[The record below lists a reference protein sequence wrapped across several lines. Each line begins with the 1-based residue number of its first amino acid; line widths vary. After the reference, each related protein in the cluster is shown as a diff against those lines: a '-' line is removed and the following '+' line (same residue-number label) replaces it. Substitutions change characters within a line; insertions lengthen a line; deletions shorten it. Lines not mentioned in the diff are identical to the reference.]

1 MMSLFKQTRSAGS
14 SAPAGAARGALIGNL
29 PLRRLL
35 SPWGFIV
42 LLVGFSAIFVRQLL
56 EPNGINSVLLLTSMM
71 AMAALAQSFVILVGG
86 IDLSIPMVAA
96 YSGIFLNW
104 FANSQDGPLI
114 WLVPVVLAFG
124 CAMGAIN
131 GIGVVLLK
139 VHPIVMTMA
148 LSAIL
153 EGAIMLFTSGTSK
166 GNAPEAI
173 GWFVTGRIGGI
184 FTSVL
189 VMLAL
194 AAVVCV
200 FQSYTSFGRKLY
212 AIGNNRRAAKLS
224 GIRVQ
229 LYEFLAYVLCG
240 FFASV
245 LGIMITG
252 FVRQAYVK
260 MANGYLLV
268 SIAAVAVGGAQMNGG
283 KGHHLGTLGGA
294 IMLSLVSVI
303 LTSFMMPE
311 GVRNICFGLIILL
324 AVFGIREKKVG
335 A

>member
-1 MMSLFKQTRSAGS
+1 MNLFKRNRSGDS
-14 SAPAGAARGALIGNL
+14 SAPVGATSGVLIGNL

-42 LLVGFSAIFVRQLL
+42 VLVGFSAIFVRQLL
-56 EPNGINSVLLLTSMM
+56 SPNGINSVLLLTSMM
-71 AMAALAQSFVILVGG
+71 AMAALAQSFVIMVGG

-96 YSGIFLNW
+96 YAGIFMNW
-104 FANSQDGPLI
+104 FAYNQNSALV

-124 CAMGAIN
+124 CMMGAIN
-131 GIGVVLLK
+131 GIGVVILR

-173 GWFVTGRIGGI
+173 GWFVTGRIGGVY
-184 FTSVL
+184 TSVV
-189 VMLAL
+189 VMLVL
-194 AAVVCV
+194 AVIVSL
-200 FQSYTSFGRKLY
+200 FQTFTSFGRKLY
-212 AIGNNRRAAKLS
+212 AIGNNRRAAMLS
-224 GIRVQ
+224 GVRVRF
-229 LYEFLAYVLCG
+229 YEFMAYVLCG

-245 LGIMITG
+245 LGIMVTG

-260 MANGYLLV
+260 MASGYLLV

-283 KGHHLGTLGGA
+283 KGHHIGTLGGA

-324 AVFGIREKKVG
+324 AIFGIREKKG
-335 A
+335 GT